1 MNVIWRAV
9 CFRYERVELLFSDD
23 EWFVFVDAPDRETA
37 QAKLQVLL
45 PAILDVSPEGVEH
58 YYPRNEAELRRQ
70 AMRPDASP
78 DLALL
83 ECGWENDQPQ
93 YLTEK
98 EVLFW
103 VSSPHLQQRL
113 IAALNALSREVADE
127 SAA

>member
-23 EWFVFVDAPDRETA
+23 EWFVFFDAPDRETA

-45 PAILDVSPEGVEH
+45 PAVLDVSPEEVEH
-58 YYPRNEAELRRQ
+58 FYPRNEAELRRQ
-70 AMRPDASP
+70 AMCPEASP

-83 ECGWENDQPQ
+83 ECGWENNQPQ
-93 YLTEK
+93 YLTRE

-113 IAALNALSREVADE
+113 IAALNAVSQEVADGHG
-127 SAA
+127 A

>member
-23 EWFVFVDAPDRETA
+23 ERFVFVDAPDRETA
-37 QAKLQVLL
+37 QAKLQILL
-45 PAILDVSPEGVEH
+45 PAVPDVSPEGVEH
-58 YYPRNEAELRRQ
+58 YYSRMRRQ
-70 AMRPDASP
+70 AMRPAASP

-93 YLTEK
+93 YLTHN

-103 VSSPHLQQRL
+103 VSSPHLQPRL
-113 IAALNALSREVADE
+113 IAALNAISREAADGHG
-127 SAA
+127 A

>member
-1 MNVIWRAV
+1 MNVIWRVV
-9 CFRYERVELLFSDD
+9 CFRDEGVELLFSDD

-37 QAKLQVLL
+37 QAKLRVLL
-45 PAILDVSPEGVEH
+45 PVILGVSPNEVAH
-58 YYPRNEAELRRQ
+58 YYPRSEAELRRQ

-93 YLTEK
+93 YLTSK

-103 VSSPHLQQRL
+103 VSAPHLQQRL
-113 IAALNALSREVADE
+113 IAALSAVSREAADGHG
-127 SAA
+127 A

>member
-1 MNVIWRAV
+1 MKVIWRAV
-9 CFRYERVELLFSDD
+9 CFRYESVELLFSDD

-37 QAKLQVLL
+37 QVKLQVLL

-83 ECGWENDQPQ
+83 
-93 YLTEK
+93 
-98 EVLFW
+98 
-103 VSSPHLQQRL
+103 
-113 IAALNALSREVADE
+113 
-127 SAA
+127 

>member
-9 CFRYERVELLFSDD
+9 CFRYETIELLFSDD

-37 QAKLQVLL
+37 QAKLQLLL
-45 PAILDVSPEGVEH
+45 PVILDISPHEVEH

-70 AMRPDASP
+70 AMCPDASP

-93 YLTEK
+93 YLTGK

-103 VSSPHLQQRL
+103 VSAPHLQQRL
-113 IAALNALSREVADE
+113 IAALNAVSQEAADGDD
-127 SAA
+127 A

>member
-9 CFRYERVELLFSDD
+9 CFRYEHVELLFSDD
-23 EWFVFVDAPDRETA
+23 EWFIFVDAPNRETA
-37 QAKLQVLL
+37 QAKLQLLL
-45 PAILDVSPEGVEH
+45 PAILDVSPNEVEH

-93 YLTEK
+93 YLTHN

-103 VSSPHLQQRL
+103 VSAPHLQQRL
-113 IAALNALSREVADE
+113 IAALNAVNKEVADGHG
-127 SAA
+127 A